1 MSDVREIPAVWISA
15 GACGGCAVSVLNTA
29 APSIKNVLI
38 DEVMPGRHISLKFQV
53 NISAGSGD
61 SVIKVLED
69 VGQKKQ
75 GEFVLIVDGVVST
88 AEGGI
93 FCTVGERGEKPIPI
107 RQWVVE
113 IGKKALALIALG
125 TCSSFGGIPGARPNP
140 SGVKAVMD
148 IFKEEGIKTPIIN
161 VPGCPPHPD
170 WFVGTVVKL
179 LMAGLPKPG
188 ELDDWLRPKEFYE
201 LLIHE
206 NCQRRSY
213 FDEGKFAKRFG
224 EPGCLYELGC
234 KGPITYADCPLRQW
248 NNGVNWCIRAGM
260 GCQGCTQP
268 EFPDL
273 LGSFYEK
280 LIDVDVPKIGEYWEK
295 REEKRNG

>member
-1 MSDVREIPAVWISA
+1 MPDIKEIPAVWISA
-15 GACGGCAVSVLNTA
+15 GACGGCAVSMLNTV

-38 DEVMPGRHISLKFQV
+38 DEVIPGVHISLKFQV
-53 NISAGSGD
+53 NISAGSGYP
-61 SVIKVLED
+61 VIKVLED
-69 VGQKKQ
+69 VGEQKQ
-75 GEFVLIVDGVVST
+75 GEFLLIVDGVVST
-88 AEGGI
+88 ADRGI
-93 FCTVGERGEKPIPI
+93 FCTVGERGEERIPV
-107 RQWVVE
+107 RQWVVDL
-113 IGKKALALIALG
+113 GKKALAVMALG
-125 TCSSFGGIPGARPNP
+125 TCSCFGGIPGARPNP
-140 SGVKAVMD
+140 SGVKKLMD
-148 IFKEEGIKTPIIN
+148 IYKGEGVETPLVN

-170 WFVGTVVKL
+170 WFVGTVAKL
-179 LMAGLPKPG
+179 LTAGLPKP
-188 ELDDWLRPKEFYE
+188 EDLDDWLRPKEFYG

-206 NCQRRSY
+206 NCQRRAY

-268 EFPDL
+268 EFPDF

-280 LIDVDVPKIGEYWEK
+280 LTDVDVPKIGEYWKEK
-295 REEKRNG
+295 ED